1 MPFSGESKRY
11 DFVSYEGKQAIKP
24 SDFTVSNQI
33 KDGEEDD
40 TDDGQ
45 FDQALN
51 YKHHNFLLFF
61 RSLLRQQAN
70 EKRMLVSRRVKQS
83 TKFFAKNDVLE
94 ALLSK
99 RLYYLLF
106 Y

>member
-1 MPFSGESKRY
+1 M
-11 DFVSYEGKQAIKP
+11 
-24 SDFTVSNQI
+24 
-33 KDGEEDD
+33 
-40 TDDGQ
+40 
-45 FDQALN
+45 N

-61 RSLLRQQAN
+61 RSLLRQQKN
-70 EKRMLVSRRVKQS
+70 EKRMLVSRCVKQS

-94 ALLSK
+94 AQFSK

>member
-1 MPFSGESKRY
+1 M
-11 DFVSYEGKQAIKP
+11 
-24 SDFTVSNQI
+24 
-33 KDGEEDD
+33 
-40 TDDGQ
+40 
-45 FDQALN
+45 
-51 YKHHNFLLFF
+51 FF
-61 RSLLRQQAN
+61 RSLLRQQTN

-106 Y
+106 LLIYCSFCLKKQSVNSLYNLDKRAKMDVDKLDEHQLFQI

>member
-1 MPFSGESKRY
+1 M
-11 DFVSYEGKQAIKP
+11 
-24 SDFTVSNQI
+24 
-33 KDGEEDD
+33 
-40 TDDGQ
+40 
-45 FDQALN
+45 N

-106 Y
+106 LLIYCSFCLKSNRLTHCIT

>member
-1 MPFSGESKRY
+1 M
-11 DFVSYEGKQAIKP
+11 
-24 SDFTVSNQI
+24 
-33 KDGEEDD
+33 
-40 TDDGQ
+40 
-45 FDQALN
+45 N

-70 EKRMLVSRRVKQS
+70 EKRMLVSRRIKQS

-94 ALLSK
+94 TQFPK